1 MSVGS
6 SIIECMFESL
16 DEASLLAEMTAG
28 RRAER
33 SAVARRLMA
42 AGRLCLVRMADVEVE
57 DRTQWCIDNWEA
69 VAAEVGAELGISR
82 ARASSEMNYGLEL
95 VVRLPKLG
103 AAMAA
108 GEVDFRV
115 ISVVVFRTGLIVDAT
130 VLALIDARLAAAAR
144 SWNGL
149 SRRKIVELVDWRVR
163 ELDPAAE
170 RAARGVDE
178 DRHVEINPSEGGLAQ
193 FWGAVRAAD
202 AAVLDR
208 RLDALAG
215 SVCAEDSRTKRQRRA
230 DALAVLAAGVDS
242 LVCDCG
248 SEQCPAAGA
257 AAPAQVVI
265 HVVAE
270 AATVSGESTTPGQ
283 SARPGY
289 LPGFGA
295 VAAETVRDLATR
307 AHLRPLKPAQEFTA
321 EPQYRPSTALAEFI
335 RARDLWCRFPG
346 CEVPAEFCDLDH
358 SSPWASGGPTH
369 PSNLNCKCRA
379 HHLLKTFWCGENGWA
394 EQQYPDGTLVFTS
407 PSGRTYT
414 TTPGGALFFP
424 QLATPTET
432 LTAAVRPIDDL
443 PPGRTLMMPT
453 RKRTRAAERAARIA
467 WERGLNEA
475 RWAADP
481 PPF

>member
-1 MSVGS
+1 
-6 SIIECMFESL
+6 MFDSC

-42 AGRLCLVRMADVEVE
+42 AGRLCLVRTADLDAE
-57 DRTQWCIDNWEA
+57 DRMQWCIDNWEA

-95 VVRLPKLG
+95 VERLPKLG

-115 ISVVVFRTGLIVDAT
+115 ISVVVFRTGLIVDPA
-130 VLALIDARLAAAAR
+130 VLAAIDARLAAAAPV
-144 SWNGL
+144 WNGL
-149 SRRKIVELVDWRVR
+149 SRRKIVELVDWWVR

-170 RAARGVDE
+170 RVARRTDE

-193 FWGAVRAAD
+193 FWGAMRAPD
-202 AAVLDR
+202 AALVDR
-208 RLDALAG
+208 RLDQLAA
-215 SVCAEDSRTKRQRRA
+215 SVCAEDSRTKDQRRA
-230 DALAVLAAGVDS
+230 DALAVLAAGQS
-242 LVCDCG
+242 TMVCDCG
-248 SEQCPAAGA
+248 SADCPAAGA
-257 AAPAQVVI
+257 GAPAPVVI

-270 AATVSGESTTPGQ
+270 QATVSGQGTT
-283 SARPGY
+283 PGY

-295 VAAETVRDLATR
+295 VAAETVRELATR
-307 AHLRPLKPAQEFTA
+307 ARLRPLTPAQEFMA
-321 EPQYRPSTALAEFI
+321 EPRYRPSVALAEFI

-346 CEVPAEFCDLDH
+346 CEVAAEFCDIDH
-358 SSPWASGGPTH
+358 SIPWIRGGPTH

-379 HHLLKTFWCGENGWA
+379 HHLLKTFWCGDNGWA
-394 EQQYPDGTLVFTS
+394 ETQHPDGRIVFTS

-424 QLATPTET
+424 DLATPTET
-432 LTAAVRPIDDL
+432 LTVAHADPPPDN
-443 PPGRTLMMPT
+443 PGRTLMMPT
-453 RKRTRAAERAARIA
+453 RKRTRAEERAARID